1 MVKMA
6 IQLDITRKIEDPIFF
21 FFRKTRWSEYL
32 AAMAYINHATT
43 DENCESVWLDSR
55 TQDEI
60 TRYDQFSN
68 RKYRESAKMKRDR
81 C

>member
-1 MVKMA
+1 MVGFK
-6 IQLDITRKIEDPIFF
+6 
-21 FFRKTRWSEYL
+21 
-32 AAMAYINHATT
+32 
-43 DENCESVWLDSR
+43 

-68 RKYRESAKMKRDR
+68 REYRESAKMKRDR